1 MYNYVLEYRLRI
13 YERYM
18 TMTHNDIQW
27 MHFDNRSLHNAM
39 CDYSFNRYLVKWRK
53 IGVVECAATWSILA
67 CANFL

>member
-1 MYNYVLEYRLRI
+1 
-13 YERYM
+13 M

-53 IGVVECAATWSILA
+53 IGVVECAATWYILA